1 MIAMIK
7 TLIEQGHAYAAD
19 NGDVYFAVRS
29 DPNYGQVSGRNID
42 DLMVGA
48 RIEENEDKNDPLDFA
63 LWKAAKPGEPSW
75 PSPWGEG
82 RPGVGTPSAPPWCTA
97 TWAPR
102 STFMV
107 AAPTFPSR
115 ITRTSAPRP
124 PAPGHQGFS
133 NTWMHTGM
141 LLVDGEKMSKSLGN
155 FFTLAEVLEQHSAAA
170 LRLLMLQTSYRSP
183 LDFSWERLEGA
194 ENSLTRIAGTVENL
208 RWAANHAT
216 AEADEAAAEAFAAKA
231 AETRAAFKECMDDD
245 FNTAGAMGAVFGF
258 VTECNQ
264 YLEQAGDAADKAAA
278 LAAAD
283 TLVELLDTFG
293 VELPEPKVELPLGLL
308 GVAAGLVAYTG
319 DDVDE
324 AAAKIL
330 EARAE
335 ARAAKNWDL
344 ADAIRDQLK
353 DLGLTI
359 EDTAAGTRIKSL

>member
-1 MIAMIK
+1 
-7 TLIEQGHAYAAD
+7 
-19 NGDVYFAVRS
+19 
-29 DPNYGQVSGRNID
+29 
-42 DLMVGA
+42 
-48 RIEENEDKNDPLDFA
+48 
-63 LWKAAKPGEPSW
+63 
-75 PSPWGEG
+75 
-82 RPGVGTPSAPPWCTA
+82 
-97 TWAPR
+97 
-102 STFMV
+102 
-107 AAPTFPSR
+107 
-115 ITRTSAPRP
+115 
-124 PAPGHQGFS
+124 
-133 NTWMHTGM
+133 
-141 LLVDGEKMSKSLGN
+141 
-155 FFTLAEVLEQHSAAA
+155 
-170 LRLLMLQTSYRSP
+170 MLQTSYRSP

-216 AEADEAAAEAFAAKA
+216 ADADEAASEAFAAKA

-283 TLVELLDTFG
+283 TLAELLDTFG

-359 EDTAAGTRIKSL
+359 EDTAAGTRIKTL